1 MDYITIDNFEG
12 PLDLLLHL
20 VKESNIDILDIKI
33 EEITDKYLTYI
44 ETQKDL
50 NINISSSYLV
60 LAAELMYLKS
70 KSLLPQNK
78 NNEED
83 DDEEITREN
92 LINKLLE
99 YKRYKE
105 LTPTFKH
112 LEEERKKIYI
122 KSPEKVSNYIENT
135 VSGEGTVEDLMEAF
149 KKFLERKELEK
160 PMETTITTKEYS
172 VKERKRNIKTAN
184 QNQKD
189 CNGADKPFVLHCCWL
204 VLFYFLLYALL
215 SALPS
220 WHDTYDFQPA
230 NIALFFQVRIIL
242 S

>member
-20 VKESNIDILDIKI
+20 VKECNIDILDIKI

-172 VKERKRNIKTAN
+172 VKERKRNIKNILKEKKKATLEDLLEEYNKPYIVVTFLSVLEMVKEKEVIIN
-184 QNQKD
+184 QENNFEK
-189 CNGADKPFVLHCCWL
+189 
-204 VLFYFLLYALL
+204 
-215 SALPS
+215 
-220 WHDTYDFQPA
+220 
-230 NIALFFQVRIIL
+230 IL
-242 S
+242 IELRN

>member
-160 PMETTITTKEYS
+160 PIIAIEPYGSEKTSLI
-172 VKERKRNIKTAN
+172 VKEN
-184 QNQKD
+184 
-189 CNGADKPFVLHCCWL
+189 
-204 VLFYFLLYALL
+204 
-215 SALPS
+215 
-220 WHDTYDFQPA
+220 A
-230 NIALFFQVRIIL
+230 NIIVKWNSNSIISAIKEL
-242 S
+242 SNEESVTNRN